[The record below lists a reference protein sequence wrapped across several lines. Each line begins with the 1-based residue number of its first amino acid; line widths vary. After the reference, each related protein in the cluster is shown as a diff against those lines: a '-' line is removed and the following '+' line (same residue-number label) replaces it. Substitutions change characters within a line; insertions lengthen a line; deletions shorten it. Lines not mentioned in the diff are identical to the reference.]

1 LTEEYLYNL
10 QMQEEQI
17 IQNILNPPVLE
28 ENKENKE

>member
-1 LTEEYLYNL
+1 
-10 QMQEEQI
+10 MQEEQI